1 MSNLFFRNPRLTM
14 LALGL
19 IFVAG
24 ASSYYVLP
32 RMEDPILTARFA
44 NINTVFPGAVAERVE
59 SLVSERL
66 EDALLE
72 IDEINE
78 VRSISRAGFSSLSVE
93 LRDDIY
99 EVDEIWSRIRDKVDD
114 AALAFPEGALEP
126 VFEEQKVKAY
136 ALLLAVQ
143 WSIYEKNKPLAG
155 NRAILRRLAEDVA
168 DRLRSVPGTEVVDV
182 FGDPD
187 EEITVEINQSEAVA
201 LGLSPEQIALQLAN
215 SDSKITAGQLR
226 GRSNLPLEVDTELD
240 SIARIGQ
247 TPIQFGTE
255 GDFVRLADIAEVR
268 KDIRMPPNSLVIADG
283 KLSVVLGAMVRED
296 VRVDHWFDNAKTV
309 VVNAKADMPQGVD
322 LSAIFDQNTY
332 VRTRLSDLLTNLLL
346 GALAVTIVIFVM
358 MGWRSAIVVGAAL
371 PLSAMLV
378 LTGMRVLEIP
388 IHQMSVT
395 GLIIALGLL
404 IDNAIVMV
412 DEVSLRL
419 REGDSPAAAVSNSV
433 RMLAI
438 PLFGST
444 LTTAL
449 SFGPIALMPG
459 PAGEFVGAIAI
470 NVILAVSSSFLLALT
485 VVPAI
490 AAFARSFKSKS
501 NGWWEHGFH
510 SKRLSNWYRQSLPF
524 LIAKPWRGILLSIA
538 LPVFGFVQ
546 ARHLPEQ
553 FFPPADRDQFRI
565 QFELP
570 AHASILETA
579 EYTTRMRE
587 TLLAEPEVKAVSWFL
602 GESAAAFY
610 YNMVANRENQASYGE
625 ALVQLHSADGLSDVI
640 RKVQTK
646 LDREYPEARVL
657 ARQLEQGPPFE
668 APVEV
673 RLFGPDPD
681 VLRELGDEVR
691 LQLSQVPHVV
701 HTRSDLSDSLPK
713 LSFHADEEQVR
724 LVGLSNA
731 DIARQ
736 MQATFEGTIGG
747 SILET
752 TEELP
757 VRVRVADAARA
768 SVEPIYSTM
777 LNSPRGGPGQPGV
790 PLSALG
796 RLELESEYGS
806 LIHLRGR
813 RMNEVQAYVEA
824 GVLPATVLTAFQE
837 RLTQADFELPPG
849 YKLTYGGE
857 AAERDGAVGNLM
869 ANVGVLV
876 VLMIATLVLSF
887 GSFRIAGLIG
897 VVAMLSTGLGVGS
910 LWVFGF
916 PFGFMAIVGTMG
928 LVGLAINDSIVV
940 LAALREHEQAAM
952 GEPNAVCDV
961 VHRSTP
967 HVVATSVTTVAGFL
981 PLIIAGGGF
990 WPPLAVTIAG
1000 GVGGATLLALYFVP
1014 SAWVWLKHRSQ

>member
-1 MSNLFFRNPRLTM
+1 TRLT
-14 LALGL
+14 
-19 IFVAG
+19 
-24 ASSYYVLP
+24 
-32 RMEDPILTARFA
+32 
-44 NINTVFPGAVAERVE
+44 N
-59 SLVSERL
+59 
-66 EDALLE
+66 
-72 IDEINE
+72 
-78 VRSISRAGFSSLSVE
+78 
-93 LRDDIY
+93 
-99 EVDEIWSRIRDKVDD
+99 
-114 AALAFPEGALEP
+114 
-126 VFEEQKVKAY
+126 
-136 ALLLAVQ
+136 
-143 WSIYEKNKPLAG
+143 
-155 NRAILRRLAEDVA
+155 
-168 DRLRSVPGTEVVDV
+168 
-182 FGDPD
+182 
-187 EEITVEINQSEAVA
+187 
-201 LGLSPEQIALQLAN
+201 
-215 SDSKITAGQLR
+215 
-226 GRSNLPLEVDTELD
+226 
-240 SIARIGQ
+240 
-247 TPIQFGTE
+247 
-255 GDFVRLADIAEVR
+255 
-268 KDIRMPPNSLVIADG
+268 
-283 KLSVVLGAMVRED
+283 
-296 VRVDHWFDNAKTV
+296 
-309 VVNAKADMPQGVD
+309 
-322 LSAIFDQNTY
+322 
-332 VRTRLSDLLTNLLL
+332 LLTNLLL
-346 GALAVTIVIFVM
+346 GALAVTVVIFVM

-371 PLSAMLV
+371 PLSAMMV
-378 LTGMRVLEIP
+378 LTGMRALEIP

-412 DEVSLRL
+412 DEVGLRL
-419 REGDSPAAAVSNSV
+419 REGDSPAKAVSHSV
-433 RMLAI
+433 KMLAV

-459 PAGEFVGAIAI
+459 PAGEFVGAIAV
-470 NVILAVSSSFLLALT
+470 NVILAVSSSFVLALT
-485 VVPAI
+485 IVPAI
-490 AAFARSFKSKS
+490 AAFARSFKTKS

-510 SKRLSNWYRQSLPF
+510 SQRLSNWYRRSLPF
-524 LIAKPWRGILLSIA
+524 LIAKPWRGILLGVA
-538 LPVFGFVQ
+538 LPVFGFFQ

-565 QFELP
+565 EFELP
-570 AHASILETA
+570 AHASIQETV
-579 EYTTRMRE
+579 EYTTQVRE
-587 TLLAEPEVKAVSWFL
+587 TLLAFPEVKSVSWFL

-625 ALVQLHSADGLSDVI
+625 ALVQLRSAEGLSDVI
-640 RKVQTK
+640 RKAQIE
-646 LDREYPEARVL
+646 LDRKYPQARVL

-673 RLFGPDPD
+673 RLFGPDPE
-681 VLRELGDEVR
+681 VLCELGDKVR
-691 LQLSQVPHVV
+691 LQLSKVPHVV

-713 LSFHADEEQVR
+713 LSFQADEEQVR

-736 MQATFEGTIGG
+736 MQTTFEGAIGG

-757 VRVRVADAARA
+757 VRVRVADAGRA

-777 LNSPRGGPGQPGV
+777 LNSPRSGPGQPGV
-790 PLSALG
+790 ALSALG
-796 RLELESEYGS
+796 RLRLESEFGS

-813 RMNEVQAYVEA
+813 RMNEIQAYVEA
-824 GVLPATVLTAFQE
+824 GVLPATVLTAFQQ
-837 RLTQADFELPPG
+837 RLEDSDFELPPG

-887 GSFRIAGLIG
+887 GSFRIAGLIAA
-897 VVAMLSTGLGVGS
+897 VAMLSTGLGVGS

-940 LAALREHEQAAM
+940 LAALREHEQAAI
-952 GEPNAVCDV
+952 GEPSAVCDV
-961 VHRSTP
+961 VQRSTP
-967 HVVATSVTTVAGFL
+967 HVVATSITTVAGFL

-1014 SAWVWLKHRSQ
+1014 SAWVLLKHRSNQELPLN